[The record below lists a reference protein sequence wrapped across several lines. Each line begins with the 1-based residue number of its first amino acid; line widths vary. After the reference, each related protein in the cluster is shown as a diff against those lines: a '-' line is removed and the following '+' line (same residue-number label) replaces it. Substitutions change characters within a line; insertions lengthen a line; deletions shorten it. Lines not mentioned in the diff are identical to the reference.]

1 MPHIVSFSKLCSI
14 LLLVVATS
22 CPLVGQEP
30 TGIEAALPTLRQLN
44 DPVVLLNAL
53 NGAAMQKMQAD
64 EVEKAIE
71 YIDESLK
78 LARQQ
83 EDASLIQGPLMTAT
97 QILNRTSPERATKFM
112 IGLLNAEQ
120 GKPEVEKIILQR
132 LGEHL
137 QRSGDIVASI
147 QVLYDFQAKCRKED
161 PNSETS
167 AWALLQY
174 GQVCLNGQMF
184 DLAQPALSECK
195 KLAEAI
201 GRDDIASLCSASLA
215 NACLGTEQYDVAVEM
230 FLAQLESAKK
240 AKDKNGAFSAIAGLV
255 TALFGGGKLDDAESV
270 LKNNIG
276 DSSGM
281 LQAELL
287 ALRATLE
294 ILRGETKAALASSEQ
309 AADIRLQAIPLIA
322 RATVGDTTVMQD
334 SVTQAYL
341 KLSLGDL
348 EGSLQSVRQAEKG
361 YEQIRAQ
368 LENAARMGAV
378 NLDSALTGYSAV
390 LSAISDVRQQ
400 VYIQQGKPEDAL
412 LQAELGRGRAQV
424 EAMRRLFNST
434 ADKKASH
441 LSIEDIRQLAEEN
454 QATLV
459 FYSIVH
465 PIDDITRARMGAAG
479 KQLDARKLIVW
490 VMHPSGKLASEQID
504 LPVSARELVRGLREE
519 IAPEKAPP
527 PTKDKSEEKEAGDKP
542 KRSGNQDGG
551 STTTETGSEESPSP
565 PQVAP
570 ESSVKHQR
578 LAYDLLWKPVADQ
591 LPENPD
597 ATVVIVPHGEL
608 FAVPFGALLNEE
620 EAPLIASH
628 TLVTTASLEL
638 YHLAMER
645 RKATGEFEVEKVL
658 VVGNPKMPSYKFRP
672 DKPAAPLD
680 PLPGSEREANVIAE
694 MFGIDALIGE
704 QASEAAVKAK
714 LSSAPVIHMATH
726 GLLEADTV
734 FTRSYLSSLALA
746 PDADS
751 DGFLTVREVMA
762 MDLKAELAVLSACD
776 SGRGTITGDGVVGLS
791 RAFLAAGVP
800 NVVVSLWPVS
810 DQATAFMMV
819 RFYEALG
826 EGKSKA
832 AALRSAIL
840 ATREQAPNPRLWAPF
855 LLYGAGN

>member
-1 MPHIVSFSKLCSI
+1 MPRFDSDSKLVST
-14 LLLVVATS
+14 LLLVVVAT

-30 TGIEAALPTLRQLN
+30 SGIEAALPTLRQLN

-64 EVEKAIE
+64 DVEKAIE

-78 LARQQ
+78 LARKQ

-97 QILNRTSPERATKFM
+97 QILNRTSPERAIKFM

-147 QVLYDFQAKCRKED
+147 QVLHDFQAKCRKDD
-161 PNSETS
+161 PKSETF

-184 DLAQPALSECK
+184 DLAQPALTECR
-195 KLAEAI
+195 KLAESI

-215 NACLGTEQYDVAVEM
+215 NACLGTEQYDVAVEL
-230 FLAQLESAKK
+230 FLAQLESAKI
-240 AKDKNGAFSAIAGLV
+240 AKDKNGTFSAIAGLV
-255 TALFGGGKLDDAESV
+255 TALFGSGKLEDAETV

-294 ILRGETKAALASSEQ
+294 IFRGETKAALASSEQ
-309 AADIRLQAIPLIA
+309 AADVRLKAIPLIA

-334 SVTQAYL
+334 SLTQAYL
-341 KLSLGDL
+341 KLTLGDL
-348 EGSLQSVRQAEKG
+348 QGSLNSAKQAENG
-361 YEQIRAQ
+361 YEQVRAQ
-368 LENAARMGAV
+368 LENAAKMGAV

-400 VYIQQGKPEDAL
+400 VYLLQGKPEDAL

-424 EAMRRLFNST
+424 EAMRRLFKSAT
-434 ADKKASH
+434 DKKKKASQ
-441 LSIEDIRQLAEEN
+441 LSIDDIRQLAQKN
-454 QATLV
+454 QSTLV

-465 PIDDITRARMGAAG
+465 PTDDITRARMGAAG
-479 KQLDARKLIVW
+479 KKLDARKLIVW
-490 VMHPSGKLASEQID
+490 VMQPTGKLAAEQID
-504 LPVSARELVRGLREE
+504 LPIPARELVRELREE

-527 PTKDKSEEKEAGDKP
+527 PAKDESKKEEASDKP
-542 KRSGNQDGG
+542 KRSGDQDDG
-551 STTTETGSEESPSP
+551 SDKSEPAVP
-565 PQVAP
+565 AKP
-570 ESSVKHQR
+570 SVKYQR
-578 LAYDLLWKPVADQ
+578 LAYDLLWKPIADQ
-591 LPENPD
+591 LPKDPE

-608 FAVPFGALLNEE
+608 FAVPFGALLDEE
-620 EAPLIASH
+620 RIPLIATH

-645 RKATGEFEVEKVL
+645 RKATGDFEVDKVL

-680 PLPGSEREANVIAE
+680 PLPGSEREANVIAS
-694 MFGIDALIGE
+694 MFGIDALIGDE
-704 QASEAAVKAK
+704 ASEAAVKEK
-714 LSSAPVIHMATH
+714 ISSAPVIHMATH

-734 FTRSYLSSLALA
+734 FARSYLSSLALA

-826 EGKSKA
+826 QGKSKA